1 MFETVDANIQRN
13 HDLWVGMP
21 AFLDAVVHLESG
33 IAVIRQRQAEQAA
46 TGDATEKQNARDA
59 AESLL
64 VKIGS
69 QLSALAAKNN
79 DPILGAK
86 VNFDKSTLDK
96 MAVSDLLT
104 TARTVQTEANAN
116 AAVLASDYLIPAADL
131 TALGAAIP
139 KLEGLKD
146 APRLATGSKHVATL
160 SLPSAIRFVRGLL
173 RNEIDKL
180 MEIFKD
186 SQPDFYAS
194 HFSARVIVDRP
205 GSHASPKKTSKQAAS
220 TPAPTPA

>member
-1 MFETVDANIQRN
+1 MFETVDANFHRN
-13 HDLWVGMP
+13 HDIWSGMP
-21 AFLDAVVHLESG
+21 AFVDAVSRTEAG
-33 IAVIRQRQAEQAA
+33 IAVIRQHQADQVE
-46 TGDATEKQNARDA
+46 TGDAEEKQNARDA
-59 AESLL
+59 AEKLL
-64 VKIGS
+64 VRIGS

-104 TARTVQTEANAN
+104 TANTVQTEATVN
-116 AAVLASDYLIPAADL
+116 AAILASNYSITAADL

-139 KLEGLKD
+139 ALAGLKD
-146 APRLATGSKHVATL
+146 APRLAIADQRVATL
-160 SLPSAIRFVRGLL
+160 SLPGAISYVRGIL
-173 RNEIDKL
+173 RHEIDKM

-194 HFSARVIVDRP
+194 HFTARVIIDRT
-205 GSHASPKKTSKQAAS
+205 GTHAAKKPA
-220 TPAPTPA
+220 TPAPVPA